1 MLGKFFFT
9 VVDIDSILY
18 KGEVATVFV
27 PGEKGEFE
35 LLSCHYPI
43 MSLLA
48 KGDIIID
55 WKEVISINRGIIKFL
70 RNDCVAIVEVA
81 D

>member
-1 MLGKFFFT
+1 MIGKFFFT
-9 VVDIDSILY
+9 VLDIDSILY
-18 KGEVATVFV
+18 KGDVSTVFV

-43 MSLLA
+43 MSLLG

-55 WKEVISINRGIIKFL
+55 WQEAISINRGIIKFL
-70 RNDCVAIVEVA
+70 RNDCVAIVEVG